1 LVKLGL
7 QEAMVEMV
15 PLVGLGLARALV
27 ETVPMA
33 VVLAVLRSAVVL
45 QTAIP
50 EMYPA
55 AAAAE
60 HGHREITAPELVVL
74 VLPGKS

>member
-1 LVKLGL
+1 
-7 QEAMVEMV
+7 MV
-15 PLVGLGLARALV
+15 PLVGGTPARALV
-27 ETVPMA
+27 ETVPIA

-50 EMYPA
+50 EMYPVVVVV
-55 AAAAE
+55 E
-60 HGHREITAPELVVL
+60 HGHREMTAPELVVQ

>member
-1 LVKLGL
+1 M
-7 QEAMVEMV
+7 AEMV
-15 PLVGLGLARALV
+15 PLVGGLARALV

-33 VVLAVLRSAVVL
+33 VVLAVLHSAVVL

-50 EMYPA
+50 EMYPVVGEE
-55 AAAAE
+55 E
-60 HGHREITAPELVVL
+60 HGHREMMAPELVVL